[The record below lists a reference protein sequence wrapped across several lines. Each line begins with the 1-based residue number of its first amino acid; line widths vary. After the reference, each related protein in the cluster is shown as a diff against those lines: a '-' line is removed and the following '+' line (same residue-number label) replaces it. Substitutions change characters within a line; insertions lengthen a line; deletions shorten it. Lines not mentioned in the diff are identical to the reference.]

1 MLGKLKLTITRKVVG
16 LALVVALVSMALA
29 GSVMYLVVR
38 HSLETQT
45 IQNLHTIADIEEQR
59 YGALL
64 ETGGAGAVREAAPPA
79 FGATGET
86 FVVRKDGSAAVSV
99 TPPRFDSGTQGT
111 ELGTQALNAGEAVF
125 PSVTDY
131 RGNTVLAVTRQFAPG
146 WGLVAK
152 IDRAE
157 AFAPVGVIRN
167 IFLVL
172 GATASILV
180 LLLASFF
187 GRVITHPVRGLTRAV
202 RSFSRGNLR
211 SRARVHSSDEIGELS
226 ETFNVMA
233 EQLERAQHG
242 LEAQVQEKTARL
254 FENFKELRQEK
265 RRLTRSKA
273 RTEAFLEAVSD
284 GLVVVDR
291 DGTIV
296 MVNQAFNQMLGWRKE
311 EAVGRHVSQVYSAH
325 TEDGKPLPF
334 SRRPVGRALSS
345 GNTVRSDRYL
355 LVRRDGSRFRMETSA
370 APIMHNGR
378 VKGAV
383 AIFRDISDR
392 WALQQRQQQFVST
405 ASHELR
411 TPLTALMGYL
421 SMARGDQGDTARF
434 TDRAFSAAQ
443 RLGRLVE
450 DLLQITRLDHNKLA
464 FDLAPVDPASVI
476 RGELETLRT
485 IFERKEVDLRF
496 ENQVPD
502 GVRIWVDRDRF
513 AQVIVNLL
521 DNALK
526 YTPSGG
532 KVSLTTLLTEK
543 QVVIEIR
550 DTGIGIKPENL
561 KRVFEKFYREENE
574 LSIAAG
580 GSGLGLAIT
589 KELVERQGG
598 MLTIASTPEAGTT
611 VRLTFKQAT
620 ESVPVESEAVGT

>member
-1 MLGKLKLTITRKVVG
+1 M
-16 LALVVALVSMALA
+16 ALVSMALA

-45 IQNLHTIADIEEQR
+45 LQNLHTIADVKEQH
-59 YGALL
+59 YGDML
-64 ETGGAGAVREAAPPA
+64 ERGGAAAIREAEPPE

-86 FVVRKDGSAAVSV
+86 YVVRQDGERTIAV
-99 TPPRFDSGTQGT
+99 TPLRFEGEQGAG
-111 ELGTQALNAGEAVF
+111 LGTWALGAGETVA
-125 PSVTDY
+125 PSVQDY
-131 RGNTVLAVTRQFAPG
+131 RGRSVLAVTRQLAPG
-146 WGLVAK
+146 WRLVAK

-157 AFAPVGVIRN
+157 AFAPVDVIRN
-167 IFLVL
+167 IFLAL
-172 GATASILV
+172 GIMAAVLV

-187 GRVITHPVRGLTRAV
+187 GRLITQPIRGLTRAV
-202 RSFSRGNLR
+202 RSFSRGNLW
-211 SRARVHSSDEIGELS
+211 SRARVHSADEIGELS

-254 FENFKELRQEK
+254 FENLKELRQEK
-265 RRLTRSKA
+265 KRLTRSKA

-284 GLVVVDR
+284 GLVVIER

-296 MVNQAFNQMLGWRKE
+296 MVNQAFERMLGWRKE
-311 EAVGRHVSQVYSAH
+311 EVIGRHVSQVYSAY
-325 TEDGKPLPF
+325 TEDGQALPF
-334 SRRPVGRALSS
+334 SKRPVGRALKT

-355 LVRRDGSRFRMETSA
+355 MIRRDGSRFRMETSA
-370 APIMHNGR
+370 TPIMHNDR

-464 FDLAPVDPASVI
+464 FDLTPVDPASVI

-485 IFERKEVDLRF
+485 MFDRKEVELRF
-496 ENQVPD
+496 EN
-502 GVRIWVDRDRF
+502 RIPADARIRIDRDRF
-513 AQVIVNLL
+513 AQIIVNLL

-532 KVSLTTLLTEK
+532 KVSLTTETAEERI
-543 QVVIEIR
+543 VIEIR

-561 KRVFEKFYREENE
+561 ERIFEKFYREQNE
-574 LSIAAG
+574 LSVAAG
-580 GSGLGLAIT
+580 GSGLGLTIT

-611 VRLTFKQAT
+611 VRLTFKRAAD
-620 ESVPVESEAVGT
+620 SVTPVESETIGA